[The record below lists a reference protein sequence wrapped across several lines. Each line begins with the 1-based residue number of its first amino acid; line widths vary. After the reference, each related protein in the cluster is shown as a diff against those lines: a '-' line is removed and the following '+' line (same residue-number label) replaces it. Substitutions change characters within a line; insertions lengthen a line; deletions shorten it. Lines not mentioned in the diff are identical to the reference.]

1 MTSASLRLNTC
12 VTQHSRIAQRGWG
25 GHLHVVI
32 GSTYQRWRSAGH
44 KQCHVLSSLFTCERL
59 QGVFDA
65 RRDGIWRPPVNANTE
80 AAPRS
85 KRDGEQK
92 TAIQTNDVIYELII
106 FSFFSFFFWLIW
118 SNPTLRGLTAA
129 FRANEAQASPR
140 SLPFLS
146 HFVSISHLFV
156 FLNSQLVSLY
166 LPQSHFET
174 HAGVWPSFLR
184 LGFFVPAAI
193 RWQTQTPRWILKYP
207 TCSSNILLFQFLL
220 LKKTVSQCFV
230 VLVLFFFSRISPVI
244 LGTPVWATHKCRP
257 GAHELPLCS
266 RLQAEMREKTRLVQ
280 RERDTNASKDNKK
293 TLFLKHVKPSKCR
306 MLKTRMFSRGLMV
319 SFVWNL
325 RHTTDSHNNFT
336 VELLASKL
344 HVEH

>member
-65 RRDGIWRPPVNANTE
+65 RRDGVWRPPVNANTE

-118 SNPTLRGLTAA
+118 SNPTLRSLTAA
-129 FRANEAQASPR
+129 FRANEARASPR

-230 VLVLFFFSRISPVI
+230 VLVFCFFFQD
-244 LGTPVWATHKCRP
+244 
-257 GAHELPLCS
+257 LPSHL
-266 RLQAEMREKTRLVQ
+266 R
-280 RERDTNASKDNKK
+280 NAS
-293 TLFLKHVKPSKCR
+293 
-306 MLKTRMFSRGLMV
+306 V
-319 SFVWNL
+319 S
-325 RHTTDSHNNFT
+325 DSQMPAWSAW
-336 VELLASKL
+336 ASPL
-344 HVEH
+344 